1 MIHVMAIVF
10 IFALGT
16 CVGSFLNVVIY
27 RLPLNKSIAFPGS
40 HCPRCGNS
48 IRWYDNIPILSWLL
62 LRGKCRFCK
71 VAISP
76 RYLVVELLTGLM
88 VAGLY
93 VWYFVLDFRSGATS
107 LAADWP
113 MFLSHAVLLC
123 SLLACSAI
131 DIEHWIIPLEV
142 CWFASAVGVLV
153 ATLAPT
159 DAALLTPVS
168 GSLGAVAVATAVGLV
183 ISWILQRSG
192 VLQPSFIDAAES
204 VRCEGEETGA
214 RKIVSV
220 AAGKE
225 HGINPRKEIL
235 REVLYLL
242 PAALLGGGMA
252 VALRVSAPLAVC
264 VTSLTD
270 PAQIGAAAGHIASFE
285 AALTGYLIG
294 GLWIWGT
301 RILGTLGFGKEAM
314 GLGDVH
320 LLAAVG
326 AVTGWVVPSLAFFI
340 APFFGLL
347 WAVRLLFAR
356 QAREMPYGPH
366 LAIAAVLT
374 MLLYDDLLSFVGP
387 LLGGSGS
394 AY

>member
-1 MIHVMAIVF
+1 MIHIMAIVF
-10 IFALGT
+10 IFAVGT

-40 HCPRCGNS
+40 HCPKCGNS
-48 IRWYDNIPILSWLL
+48 IRWYDNIPILSWLM

-76 RYLVVELLTGLM
+76 RYLVIELVTGLL
-88 VAGLY
+88 VTGLY
-93 VWYFVLDFRSGATS
+93 VWYFMLGFREGAVS
-107 LAADWP
+107 LATDWP
-113 MFLSHAVLLC
+113 MFLAHAVLWC

-142 CWFASAVGVLV
+142 CWFASAVGMIV
-153 ATLAPT
+153 AAAAPPE
-159 DAALLTPVS
+159 ASLLTPVS
-168 GSLGAVAVATAVGLV
+168 GSLGALAAAAAVGLI
-183 ISWILQRSG
+183 ISWVLQRSG

-204 VRCEGEETGA
+204 VRCEGDSDES

-220 AAGKE
+220 AAGSE
-225 HGINPRKEIL
+225 HGISPRKEIL

-242 PAALLGGGMA
+242 PAALLAGAMA
-252 VALRVSAPLAVC
+252 VALKLSAPLAAWVA
-264 VTSLTD
+264 SLTD
-270 PAQIGAAAGHIASFE
+270 VDQVGRLAGHIAGFE
-285 AALTGYLIG
+285 AALAGYLIG

-314 GLGDVH
+314 GLGYVH

-347 WAVRLLFAR
+347 WAVRLMCSR
-356 QAREMPYGPH
+356 KAREMPYGPH
-366 LAIAAVLT
+366 LAIAAMLT
-374 MLLYDDLLSFVGP
+374 MLLYDDLLSFVKP
-387 LLGGSGS
+387 LLGGS
-394 AY
+394 Y

>member
-1 MIHVMAIVF
+1 MAHAMVIVF
-10 IFALGT
+10 LFALGT

-27 RLPLNKSIAFPGS
+27 RLPRNKSIAFPGS
-40 HCPRCGNS
+40 HCPKCGNP
-48 IRWYDNIPILSWLL
+48 IGWYDNIPILSWLI

-76 RYLVVELLTGLM
+76 RYLIVELVTGLL
-88 VAGLY
+88 VTGLY
-93 VWYFVLDFRSGATS
+93 VWYFMLGFRQGAVS
-107 LAADWP
+107 LGADWP
-113 MFLSHAVLLC
+113 MFLAHAVLWC

-142 CWFASAVGVLV
+142 CWFASAVGIVV
-153 ATLAPT
+153 AAAAPSESTLLSPVGPQLGMIGL
-159 DAALLTPVS
+159 AA
-168 GSLGAVAVATAVGLV
+168 AVGLV
-183 ISWILQRSG
+183 ISLVLQHRG
-192 VLQPSFIDAAES
+192 VLQPSFIDAAETI
-204 VRCEGEETGA
+204 RCEGGSDSPGQE
-214 RKIVSV
+214 RIVAV
-220 AAGKE
+220 AAGSE

-242 PAALLGGGMA
+242 PAGVLAGAMALTLRFCPA
-252 VALRVSAPLAVC
+252 VNAWVS
-264 VTSLTD
+264 SLTD
-270 PAQIGAAAGHIASFE
+270 PAQVGRWAPHIAGFQ
-285 AALTGYLIG
+285 AALLGYLIG

-347 WAVRLLFAR
+347 WAIRLMCSR
-356 QAREMPYGPH
+356 RAREMPYGPH
-366 LAIAAVLT
+366 LALAAMLT
-374 MLLYDDLLSFVGP
+374 MLFYDDILSFIRP
-387 LLGGSGS
+387 LLGGS
-394 AY
+394 Y